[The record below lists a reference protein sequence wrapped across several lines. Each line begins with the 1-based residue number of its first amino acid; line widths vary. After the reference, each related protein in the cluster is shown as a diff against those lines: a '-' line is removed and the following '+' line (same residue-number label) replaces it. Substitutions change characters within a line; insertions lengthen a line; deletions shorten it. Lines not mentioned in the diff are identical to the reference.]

1 MKYRG
6 LSPLQRGVFWVVLM
20 VVVGGVVGVTGPRA
34 ARALTDLA
42 QVAPGRLPWVATR
55 LVAFLSYFAI
65 AGSVVYG
72 LLLSTK
78 ILDAIAHRPVSF
90 ALHQD
95 LAAIGLGLAGVHAV
109 LLGLDAAVPFSLTDM
124 LVPFVAPYRP
134 LWVGIGQ
141 LTLYLVA
148 VVLASFYLRRRI
160 GQRSWRLLHYL
171 TFLSFAGATAHGILS
186 GSDSGT
192 AWAWWSYVGAT
203 ALVVFLTGYRV
214 VTGIVAARERAAR
227 PTPGT
232 VALGAQ
238 PIRAPGTL
246 PLGAPPLRA
255 PGSAPRP
262 APSSGP
268 RPAPALSPLDLR
280 APHRPVAGV
289 PEGAQPTS

>member
-6 LSPLQRGVFWVVLM
+6 LSPLQSGAVWVILMIGVGL
-20 VVVGGVVGVTGPRA
+20 VVGATGPRA
-34 ARALTDLA
+34 VTALAGLA
-42 QVAPGRLPWVATR
+42 QVAPDRLPWVATR

-65 AGSVVYG
+65 AGSIVYG

-109 LLGLDAAVPFSLTDM
+109 LLGLDAKVPFSLTDM

-141 LTLYLVA
+141 LTLYVVA

-160 GQRSWRLLHYL
+160 GQRTWRLLHYL

-214 VTGIVAARERAAR
+214 VTGITASRERASQSASR
-227 PTPGT
+227 P
-232 VALGAQ
+232 AS
-238 PIRAPGTL
+238 APL
-246 PLGAPPLRA
+246 SA
-255 PGSAPRP
+255 SAPRP
-262 APSSGP
+262 GPATLSGR
-268 RPAPALSPLDLR
+268 RPAPGTSPLDLR
-280 APHRPVAGV
+280 APRRTLDAS
-289 PEGAQPTS
+289 PERFRATP

>member
-1 MKYRG
+1 V
-6 LSPLQRGVFWVVLM
+6 Q
-20 VVVGGVVGVTGPRA
+20 
-34 ARALTDLA
+34 ALADLA

-65 AGSVVYG
+65 AGSVIYG

-95 LAAIGLGLAGVHAV
+95 LAAIGLGLAGVHAI
-109 LLGLDAAVPFSLTDM
+109 LLGLDATVPFSLSDM

-148 VVLASFYLRRRI
+148 VVTASFYLRRRI

-171 TFLSFAGATAHGILS
+171 TFFSFAGATAHGILT

-227 PTPGT
+227 P
-232 VALGAQ
+232 
-238 PIRAPGTL
+238 APGTG
-246 PLGAPPLRA
+246 PRGAAPLRA
-255 PGSAPRP
+255 PGVAPRP
-262 APSSGP
+262 VPPSGP

-280 APHRPVAGV
+280 APHRPLSGV
-289 PEGAQPTS
+289 PEQAQPAP

>member
-6 LSPLQRGVFWVVLM
+6 LSALQVGTIWVVFM
-20 VVVGGVVGVTGPRA
+20 VAVGAIVGATGPRA
-34 ARALTDLA
+34 AAALADLA
-42 QVAPGRLPWVATR
+42 QVAPSRLPWVATR

-65 AGSVVYG
+65 TGSVVYG

-78 ILDAIAHRPVSF
+78 VLDAIAHRPVSF

-109 LLGLDAAVPFSLTDM
+109 LLGLDATVPFSLGDM

-134 LWVGIGQ
+134 VWVGVGQ
-141 LTLYLVA
+141 LTLYIVA
-148 VVLASFYLRRRI
+148 VVIASFYLRRRI

-203 ALVVFLTGYRV
+203 ALVLFLTGYRV
-214 VTGIVAARERAAR
+214 VTGIAAARERAAR
-227 PTPGT
+227 P
-232 VALGAQ
+232 
-238 PIRAPGTL
+238 APGLQTRPAAGL
-246 PLGAPPLRA
+246 PAPAGP
-255 PGSAPRP
+255 PAPRQV
-262 APSSGP
+262 
-268 RPAPALSPLDLR
+268 PALSPLDLR
-280 APHRPVAGV
+280 APRRPLPPMPGQA
-289 PEGAQPTS
+289 PPTR

>member
-6 LSPLQRGVFWVVLM
+6 LSPLQLGTVWVIFM
-20 VVVGGVVGVTGPRA
+20 VAVGVIVGATGPRA
-34 ARALTDLA
+34 VAALADLA
-42 QVAPGRLPWVATR
+42 QVAPSRLPWVATR
-55 LVAFLSYFAI
+55 VVAFLSYFAI
-65 AGSVVYG
+65 TGSVVYG

-78 ILDAIAHRPVSF
+78 VLDAIAHRPVSF

-109 LLGLDAAVPFSLTDM
+109 LLGLDATVPFSFADM

-141 LTLYLVA
+141 LTLYLGA

-160 GQRSWRLLHYL
+160 GQRAWRLLHYL

-214 VTGIVAARERAAR
+214 VTGITAARERAAR
-227 PTPGT
+227 RGP
-232 VALGAQ
+232 
-238 PIRAPGTL
+238 APVSASVSA
-246 PLGAPPLRA
+246 PVSAPPGAPR
-255 PGSAPRP
+255 SAPRP
-262 APSSGP
+262 VTAM
-268 RPAPALSPLDLR
+268 SPLDLR
-280 APHRPVAGV
+280 APHRALPGS
-289 PEGAQPTS
+289 PENSRPAS

>member
-6 LSPLQRGVFWVVLM
+6 LSPLQLGTVWVVFM
-20 VVVGGVVGVTGPRA
+20 VAVGVVVGATGPRA
-34 ARALTDLA
+34 VAALADLA
-42 QVAPGRLPWVATR
+42 QVAPSRLPWVATR

-65 AGSVVYG
+65 TGSVVYG

-78 ILDAIAHRPVSF
+78 VLDAIAHRPVSF

-95 LAAIGLGLAGVHAV
+95 LAAIGLGLGGVHAV
-109 LLGLDAAVPFSLTDM
+109 LLGLDATVPFSLGDM

-134 LWVGIGQ
+134 LWVGVGQ

-160 GQRSWRLLHYL
+160 GQRTWRLLHYL

-203 ALVVFLTGYRV
+203 ALVVFLTGYRI
-214 VTGIVAARERAAR
+214 VTGITASRERASR
-227 PTPGT
+227 PAP
-232 VALGAQ
+232 AS
-238 PIRAPGTL
+238 RSAPGSL
-246 PLGAPPLRA
+246 
-255 PGSAPRP
+255 SAPRP
-262 APSSGP
+262 L
-268 RPAPALSPLDLR
+268 PAMGPLDLR
-280 APHRPVAGV
+280 APVHTLTGSREKARPA
-289 PEGAQPTS
+289 P

>member
-6 LSPLQRGVFWVVLM
+6 LTPLQRGTIWVVLM
-20 VVVGGVVGVTGPRA
+20 VAAGAIVGATGPRA
-34 ARALTDLA
+34 VTALADLA
-42 QVAPGRLPWVATR
+42 QVAPSRLPWVATR

-65 AGSVVYG
+65 TGSVVYG

-109 LLGLDAAVPFSLTDM
+109 LLGLDATVPFSLGDM

-160 GQRSWRLLHYL
+160 GQRAWRLLHYL

-203 ALVVFLTGYRV
+203 ALVVFLTGYRI
-214 VTGIVAARERAAR
+214 VTGITASRERASR
-227 PTPGT
+227 P
-232 VALGAQ
+232 
-238 PIRAPGTL
+238 APGSL
-246 PLGAPPLRA
+246 PASAARSASAAL
-255 PGSAPRP
+255 SAPRP
-262 APSSGP
+262 AP
-268 RPAPALSPLDLR
+268 RPLPATAPLDLR
-280 APHRPVAGV
+280 APQRTLTGSPEKARPT
-289 PEGAQPTS
+289 P